1 MSPTPMSK
9 KIVITGGAGFIG
21 SALARALVARG
32 DDISVLDNFSS
43 GKRENLQDLAGTVAV
58 VEGDI
63 LDAALLDRVFAGADV
78 VFHEAAIPSVPRSLA
93 APLPSH
99 NANATGTLNVLE
111 AARRCKVRRVVYAGS
126 SSAYGEPPS
135 LPVVETMAPMP
146 LSPYAVSKLA
156 GEHYCRVY
164 AGVFG
169 VQAVILR
176 YFNVFGPRQDPN
188 SQYAAVIPRFITAA
202 LDDRPA
208 TVYGDGEQS
217 RDFCFIDNVVE
228 ANLRAADADG
238 ASGKVFN
245 IACGSGTS
253 LNRVIAL
260 LGEALGRP
268 VTARH
273 EPARAGDVRHSLA
286 DVSQAKTVLGY
297 TAPVDFSTGL
307 ARTLAW
313 FREQRSTR

>member
-1 MSPTPMSK
+1 MSR

-32 DDISVLDNFSS
+32 DDVSVLDNFSS
-43 GKRENLQDLAGTVAV
+43 GKRENLQDLAGSLAV

-63 LDAALLDRVFAGADV
+63 LDAGLLDRVFAGAEV

-93 APLPSH
+93 APVASH
-99 NANATGTLNVLE
+99 NANATGTLSVLE
-111 AARRCKVRRVVYAGS
+111 AARRCQVRRVVYAGS

-135 LPVVETMAPMP
+135 LPVVETMAPAP

-164 AGVFG
+164 ARVFG

-217 RDFCFIDNVVE
+217 RDFCFIDNVVQ

-245 IACGSGTS
+245 IACGTGTS
-253 LNRVIAL
+253 LNRVLAL
-260 LGEALGRP
+260 LGEALGCP
-268 VTARH
+268 ITARH

-286 DVSQAKTVLGY
+286 DISQAKTVLGY

-313 FREQRSTR
+313 FREHRSTR

>member
-1 MSPTPMSK
+1 MSR
-9 KIVITGGAGFIG
+9 KIVVTGGAGFIG
-21 SALARALVARG
+21 SSLARALIARG
-32 DDISVLDNFSS
+32 DEISVLDNFST
-43 GKRENLQDLAGTVAV
+43 GRRENLQDLAGTLAI
-58 VEGDI
+58 VEDDI
-63 LDAALLDRVFAGADV
+63 LDSALLDRVFAGAEV

-93 APLPSH
+93 APLASH

-111 AARRCKVRRVVYAGS
+111 AARRCQVRRVVYAGS

-135 LPVVETMAPMP
+135 LPVVETMAPAP

-156 GEHYCRVY
+156 GEQYCRVY
-164 AGVFG
+164 ARVFG
-169 VQAVILR
+169 VQTVILR

-188 SQYAAVIPRFITAA
+188 SQYAAVIPRFITSA
-202 LDDRPA
+202 LAGLSP

-228 ANLRAADADG
+228 ANLRAADAEG

-253 LNRVIAL
+253 LNRILAL
-260 LGEALGRP
+260 LGESLGRP
-268 VTARH
+268 VAAH
-273 EPARAGDVRHSLA
+273 YEPARPGDVRHSLA
-286 DVSQAKTVLGY
+286 DISQAKAVLGY
-297 TAPVDFSTGL
+297 TAPVDFLTGL

-313 FREQRSTR
+313 FGQQRSTP

>member
-1 MSPTPMSK
+1 MSR
-9 KIVITGGAGFIG
+9 KIVVTGGAGFIG

-32 DDISVLDNFSS
+32 DDVSVLDNFST
-43 GKRENLQDLAGTVAV
+43 GKRENLREVASQLAI

-111 AARRCKVRRVVYAGS
+111 AARRCQVRRVVYAGS

-135 LPVVETMAPMP
+135 LPVVETMAPAP

-156 GEHYCRVY
+156 GEHYLRVY
-164 AGVFG
+164 ARVFG
-169 VQAVILR
+169 VQTVTLR

-202 LDDRPA
+202 LDGRSP

-228 ANLRAADADG
+228 ANLRAADAEG

-245 IACGSGTS
+245 IACGTGTS
-253 LNRVIAL
+253 LNRVSAL
-260 LGEALGRP
+260 LGESLGRP
-268 VTARH
+268 VPANY
-273 EPARAGDVRHSLA
+273 EPGRAGDVRHSLA
-286 DVSQAKTVLGY
+286 DISQAKTVLGY
-297 TAPVDFSTGL
+297 TAAVNFVAGL
-307 ARTLAW
+307 GKTLAW
-313 FREQRSTR
+313 FQQQRSTP

>member
-1 MSPTPMSK
+1 MSK

-32 DDISVLDNFSS
+32 DDVSVLDNFSS
-43 GKRENLQDLAGTVAV
+43 GKRENLQDLASALAV

-63 LDAALLDRVFAGADV
+63 LDAALLDRVFAGADT

-93 APLPSH
+93 APLASH
-99 NANATGTLNVLE
+99 TANATGTLNVLE
-111 AARRCKVRRVVYAGS
+111 AARRRRVRRVVYAGS

-135 LPVVETMAPMP
+135 LPVVETMAPAP

-164 AGVFG
+164 ARVFG
-169 VQAVILR
+169 VEAVILR
-176 YFNVFGPRQDPN
+176 YFNVFGPRQDPT

-202 LDDRPA
+202 LDSRLP

-228 ANLRAADADG
+228 ANLRAADADA

-253 LNRVIAL
+253 LNRVLAL
-260 LGEALGRP
+260 LGDALGRP
-268 VTARH
+268 VAAH
-273 EPARAGDVRHSLA
+273 YEPSRPGDVRHSRA
-286 DVSQAKTVLGY
+286 DISQATAVLGY
-297 TAPVDFSTGL
+297 TGAVSFPAGL
-307 ARTLAW
+307 TRTLAW
-313 FREQRSTR
+313 FRQRTSTP

>member
-1 MSPTPMSK
+1 
-9 KIVITGGAGFIG
+9 
-21 SALARALVARG
+21 
-32 DDISVLDNFSS
+32 
-43 GKRENLQDLAGTVAV
+43 
-58 VEGDI
+58 
-63 LDAALLDRVFAGADV
+63 

-93 APLPSH
+93 APLASH

-111 AARRCKVRRVVYAGS
+111 AARRCQVRRVVYAGS

-135 LPVVETMAPMP
+135 LPVVETMAPAP

-156 GEHYCRVY
+156 GEQYCRVY
-164 AGVFG
+164 ARVFG
-169 VQAVILR
+169 VQTVILR

-188 SQYAAVIPRFITAA
+188 SQYAAVIPRFITSA
-202 LDDRPA
+202 LDGRSP

-228 ANLRAADADG
+228 ANLRAADAEG

-253 LNRVIAL
+253 LNRILAL
-260 LGEALGRP
+260 LGESLGRP
-268 VTARH
+268 VAAH
-273 EPARAGDVRHSLA
+273 YEPARPGDVRHSLA
-286 DVSQAKTVLGY
+286 DISQAKAVLGY
-297 TAPVDFSTGL
+297 TAPVDFLTGL

-313 FREQRSTR
+313 FGQQRSTP

>member
-1 MSPTPMSK
+1 MSR
-9 KIVITGGAGFIG
+9 KIVVTGGAGFIG
-21 SALARALVARG
+21 SALSRALVARG
-32 DDISVLDNFSS
+32 DDVSVLDNFST
-43 GKRENLQDLAGTVAV
+43 GKRENLQDLAGQLAV

-111 AARRCKVRRVVYAGS
+111 AARRCRVRRVVYAGS

-135 LPVVETMAPMP
+135 LPVVETMAPAP

-156 GEHYCRVY
+156 GEHYLRVY
-164 AGVFG
+164 ARVFG
-169 VQAVILR
+169 VQTVTLR

-202 LDDRPA
+202 LEGRSP

-228 ANLRAADADG
+228 ANLRAADAEG

-245 IACGSGTS
+245 IACGTGTS
-253 LNRVIAL
+253 LNRVLAL

-268 VTARH
+268 VVALY
-273 EPARAGDVRHSLA
+273 EPGRAGDVRHSLA
-286 DVSQAKTVLGY
+286 DISQAKTVLGY
-297 TAPVDFSTGL
+297 TAAVNFVAGL
-307 ARTLAW
+307 GKTLAW
-313 FREQRSTR
+313 FQQQRSTP

>member
-1 MSPTPMSK
+1 MSR
-9 KIVITGGAGFIG
+9 KIVVTGGAGFIG

-32 DDISVLDNFSS
+32 DDVSVLDNFST
-43 GKRENLQDLAGTVAV
+43 GKRENLREVASQLTV

-111 AARRCKVRRVVYAGS
+111 AARRCQVRRVVYAGS

-135 LPVVETMAPMP
+135 LPVVETMAPAP

-156 GEHYCRVY
+156 GEHYLRVY
-164 AGVFG
+164 ARVFG
-169 VQAVILR
+169 VQTVTLR

-202 LDDRPA
+202 LDGRSP

-228 ANLRAADADG
+228 ANLRAADAEG

-245 IACGSGTS
+245 IACGTGTS
-253 LNRVIAL
+253 LNRVLAL
-260 LGEALGRP
+260 LGESLGRP
-268 VTARH
+268 VTANY
-273 EPARAGDVRHSLA
+273 EPGRAGDVRHSLA
-286 DVSQAKTVLGY
+286 DISQAKTVLGY
-297 TAPVDFSTGL
+297 TASIDFVAGL
-307 ARTLAW
+307 AKTLAW
-313 FREQRSTR
+313 FQQQRSTP

>member
-1 MSPTPMSK
+1 MSK

-32 DDISVLDNFSS
+32 DDVSVLDNFSS
-43 GKRENLQDLAGTVAV
+43 GKRENLQDLASALAV

-63 LDAALLDRVFAGADV
+63 LDAALLDRVFAGADT

-93 APLPSH
+93 APLASH
-99 NANATGTLNVLE
+99 TANATGTLNVLE
-111 AARRCKVRRVVYAGS
+111 AARRRRVRRVVYAGS

-135 LPVVETMAPMP
+135 LPVVETMAPAP

-164 AGVFG
+164 ARVFG
-169 VQAVILR
+169 VEAVILR
-176 YFNVFGPRQDPN
+176 YFNVFGPRQDPT

-217 RDFCFIDNVVE
+217 RDFCFIDNVVQ

-245 IACGSGTS
+245 IACGTGTS
-253 LNRVIAL
+253 LNRVLAL
-260 LGEALGRP
+260 LGEALGCP
-268 VTARH
+268 ITARH

-286 DVSQAKTVLGY
+286 DISQAKTVLGY

-313 FREQRSTR
+313 FREHRSTR

>member
-1 MSPTPMSK
+1 MSR

-32 DDISVLDNFSS
+32 DDVSVLDNFSS
-43 GKRENLQDLAGTVAV
+43 GKRENLQDLAGSLTV

-63 LDAALLDRVFAGADV
+63 LDAGLLDRVFAGAEV

-93 APLPSH
+93 APVASH
-99 NANATGTLNVLE
+99 NANATGTLSVLE
-111 AARRCKVRRVVYAGS
+111 AARRCQVRRVVYAGS

-135 LPVVETMAPMP
+135 LPVVEAMAPAP

-164 AGVFG
+164 ARVFG

-202 LDDRPA
+202 LDGLPV

-217 RDFCFIDNVVE
+217 RDFCFIDNVVA
-228 ANLRAADADG
+228 ANLGAADAEG

-245 IACGSGTS
+245 IACGAGTS
-253 LNRVIAL
+253 LNRVLAL

-268 VTARH
+268 VSSRH

-286 DVSQAKTVLGY
+286 DIYQAKAVLGY
-297 TAPVDFSTGL
+297 TAAVDFPTGL
-307 ARTLAW
+307 QRTLAW
-313 FREQRSTR
+313 FRQGRSMP

>member
-1 MSPTPMSK
+1 MSR
-9 KIVITGGAGFIG
+9 KIVVTGGAGFIG

-32 DDISVLDNFSS
+32 DDVSVLDNFST
-43 GKRENLQDLAGTVAV
+43 GKRENLQDLAGQLAV

-111 AARRCKVRRVVYAGS
+111 AARRCRVRRVVYAGS

-135 LPVVETMAPMP
+135 LPVVETMAPAP

-156 GEHYCRVY
+156 GEHYLRVY
-164 AGVFG
+164 ARVFG
-169 VQAVILR
+169 VQTVTLR

-202 LDDRPA
+202 LEGRSP

-217 RDFCFIDNVVE
+217 RDFCFIENVVE
-228 ANLRAADADG
+228 ANLRAADAEG

-245 IACGSGTS
+245 IACGTGTS
-253 LNRVIAL
+253 LNRVLAL

-268 VTARH
+268 VVALY
-273 EPARAGDVRHSLA
+273 EPGRAGDVRHSLA
-286 DVSQAKTVLGY
+286 DISQAKTVLGY
-297 TAPVDFSTGL
+297 TAAVNFVAGL
-307 ARTLAW
+307 GKTLAW
-313 FREQRSTR
+313 FQRQRSTP

>member
-1 MSPTPMSK
+1 MSR
-9 KIVITGGAGFIG
+9 KIVVTGGAGFIG

-32 DDISVLDNFSS
+32 DDVTVLDNFST
-43 GKRENLQDLAGTVAV
+43 GKRENLREVASQLTV

-63 LDAALLDRVFAGADV
+63 LDAALLDRVLAGADV

-111 AARRCKVRRVVYAGS
+111 AARRCQVRRVVYAGS

-135 LPVVETMAPMP
+135 LPVVETMAPAP

-156 GEHYCRVY
+156 GEHYLRVY
-164 AGVFG
+164 ARVFG
-169 VQAVILR
+169 VQTVTLR

-202 LDDRPA
+202 LDGRSP

-217 RDFCFIDNVVE
+217 RDFCFIENVVE
-228 ANLRAADADG
+228 ANLRAADAEG

-245 IACGSGTS
+245 IACGTGTS
-253 LNRVIAL
+253 LNRVLAL
-260 LGEALGRP
+260 LGESLGRP
-268 VTARH
+268 VVANY
-273 EPARAGDVRHSLA
+273 EPGRAGDVRHSLA
-286 DVSQAKTVLGY
+286 DISQAKTVLGY
-297 TAPVDFSTGL
+297 TASVDFVAGL
-307 ARTLAW
+307 AKTLAW
-313 FREQRSTR
+313 FQQQRSTR

>member
-1 MSPTPMSK
+1 MSPTPMSR
-9 KIVITGGAGFIG
+9 KIVVTGGAGFIG

-32 DDISVLDNFSS
+32 DDVSVLDNFST
-43 GKRENLQDLAGTVAV
+43 GKRENLQDLAGQLAV

-111 AARRCKVRRVVYAGS
+111 AARRCQVRRVVYAGS

-135 LPVVETMAPMP
+135 LPVVETMAPAP

-156 GEHYCRVY
+156 GEHYLRVY
-164 AGVFG
+164 ARVFG
-169 VQAVILR
+169 VQTVTLR

-202 LDDRPA
+202 LEGRSP

-228 ANLRAADADG
+228 ANLRAADAKG

-245 IACGSGTS
+245 IACGTGTS
-253 LNRVIAL
+253 LNRVLAL
-260 LGEALGRP
+260 LGEALHRP
-268 VTARH
+268 IAAH
-273 EPARAGDVRHSLA
+273 YEPGRAGDVRHSLA
-286 DVSQAKTVLGY
+286 DISQAKTVLGY
-297 TAPVDFSTGL
+297 TAAVNFVAGL
-307 ARTLAW
+307 GKTLAW
-313 FREQRSTR
+313 FQEQRSRP

>member
-1 MSPTPMSK
+1 MSK

-32 DDISVLDNFSS
+32 DDVSVLDNFSS
-43 GKRENLQDLAGTVAV
+43 GKHENLQDVSGALAV

-63 LDAALLDRVFAGADV
+63 LDASVLDRVFAGADV

-111 AARRCKVRRVVYAGS
+111 AARRCQVRRVVYAGS

-135 LPVVETMAPMP
+135 LPVVETMAPAP

-164 AGVFG
+164 ARVFG
-169 VQAVILR
+169 VETVILR

-188 SQYAAVIPRFITAA
+188 SQYAAVVPRFITAA
-202 LDDRPA
+202 LDGRQP

-217 RDFCFIDNVVE
+217 RDFCFIENVVE
-228 ANLRAADADG
+228 ANLRAAEADG
-238 ASGKVFN
+238 VSGKTFN
-245 IACGSGTS
+245 IACGTGTS
-253 LNRVIAL
+253 LNRVLAL
-260 LGEALGRP
+260 LGDALGRP
-268 VTARH
+268 VAAH
-273 EPARAGDVRHSLA
+273 YEPARAGDVRHSLA
-286 DVSQAKTVLGY
+286 DIAQAKTLLGY
-297 TAPVDFSTGL
+297 AAAVNFVTGL
-307 ARTLAW
+307 GRTLAW
-313 FREQRSTR
+313 FRQQRWTP

>member
-1 MSPTPMSK
+1 MSR

-32 DDISVLDNFSS
+32 DDVSVLDNFSS
-43 GKRENLQDLAGTVAV
+43 GKRENLQDLAGSLAV

-63 LDAALLDRVFAGADV
+63 LDAGLLDRVFAGAEV

-93 APLPSH
+93 APVASH
-99 NANATGTLNVLE
+99 NANATGTLSVLE
-111 AARRCKVRRVVYAGS
+111 AARRCQVRRVVYAGS

-135 LPVVETMAPMP
+135 LPVVETMAPAP

-164 AGVFG
+164 ARVFG

-202 LDDRPA
+202 LDGLPP

-228 ANLRAADADG
+228 ANLRAADAEG

-253 LNRVIAL
+253 LNRVLAL
-260 LGEALGRP
+260 LGEALGRQ
-268 VTARH
+268 VSARH

-286 DVSQAKTVLGY
+286 DISQAKAVLGY
-297 TAPVDFSTGL
+297 TAAVDFPTGL
-307 ARTLAW
+307 QRTLAW
-313 FREQRSTR
+313 FRQGRSTQ

>member
-1 MSPTPMSK
+1 MSR
-9 KIVITGGAGFIG
+9 KIVVTGGAGFIG

-32 DDISVLDNFSS
+32 DDVWVLDNFST
-43 GKRENLQDLAGTVAV
+43 GKRENLREVASQLTVL
-58 VEGDI
+58 EGDI

-111 AARRCKVRRVVYAGS
+111 AARRCQVRRVVYAGS

-135 LPVVETMAPMP
+135 LPVVETMAPAP

-156 GEHYCRVY
+156 GEHYLRVY
-164 AGVFG
+164 ARVFG
-169 VQAVILR
+169 VQTVTLR

-202 LDDRPA
+202 LDGGSP

-228 ANLRAADADG
+228 ANLRAADAEG

-245 IACGSGTS
+245 IACGTGTS
-253 LNRVIAL
+253 LNRVLTL
-260 LGEALGRP
+260 LGESLGRP
-268 VTARH
+268 VAANY
-273 EPARAGDVRHSLA
+273 EPGRAGDVRHSLA
-286 DVSQAKTVLGY
+286 DISQAKTVLGY
-297 TAPVDFSTGL
+297 TASIDFVAGL
-307 ARTLAW
+307 AKTLAW
-313 FREQRSTR
+313 FQQQRSTP

>member
-1 MSPTPMSK
+1 MSK
-9 KIVITGGAGFIG
+9 RIVITGGAGFIG

-32 DDISVLDNFSS
+32 DDVLVLDNFSS
-43 GKRENLQDLAGTVAV
+43 GKRENLKDVSTGLAV

-63 LDAALLDRVFAGADV
+63 LDASVLDRAFAGADV

-93 APLPSH
+93 APLASH

-111 AARRCKVRRVVYAGS
+111 AARRCQVRRVVYAGS

-135 LPVVETMAPMP
+135 LPVVESMAPAP
-146 LSPYAVSKLA
+146 LSPYAASKLA

-164 AGVFG
+164 ARVFG
-169 VQAVILR
+169 VQTVILR

-202 LDDRPA
+202 LQGQPA
-208 TVYGDGEQS
+208 TVFGDGEQS

-238 ASGKVFN
+238 VLGKIFN
-245 IACGSGTS
+245 IACGTGTS
-253 LNRVIAL
+253 LNRVLAL
-260 LGEALGRP
+260 LGESLARP
-268 VTARH
+268 IAARH

-286 DVSQAKTVLGY
+286 DIAQAKAMLGY
-297 TAPVDFSTGL
+297 TAAVDFPTGL
-307 ARTLAW
+307 QRTLAW
-313 FREQRSTR
+313 FRQQRSMP

>member
-1 MSPTPMSK
+1 MSPTPMSR
-9 KIVITGGAGFIG
+9 KIVVTGGAGFIG

-32 DDISVLDNFSS
+32 DDVSVLDNFST
-43 GKRENLQDLAGTVAV
+43 GKRENLQDLAGQLAV

-111 AARRCKVRRVVYAGS
+111 AARRCQVRRVVYAGS

-135 LPVVETMAPMP
+135 LPVVETMAPAP

-156 GEHYCRVY
+156 GEHYLRVY
-164 AGVFG
+164 ARVFG
-169 VQAVILR
+169 VQTVTLR

-202 LDDRPA
+202 LDGRSP

-245 IACGSGTS
+245 IACGTGTS
-253 LNRVIAL
+253 LNRVLAL
-260 LGEALGRP
+260 LGEALHRP
-268 VTARH
+268 ITAH
-273 EPARAGDVRHSLA
+273 YEPGRAGDVRHSLA
-286 DVSQAKTVLGY
+286 DISQAKTVLGY
-297 TAPVDFSTGL
+297 TAAVNFVAGL
-307 ARTLAW
+307 GKTLAW
-313 FREQRSTR
+313 FQEQRSRP

>member
-1 MSPTPMSK
+1 
-9 KIVITGGAGFIG
+9 
-21 SALARALVARG
+21 
-32 DDISVLDNFSS
+32 
-43 GKRENLQDLAGTVAV
+43 
-58 VEGDI
+58 
-63 LDAALLDRVFAGADV
+63 LDRVFAGADV

-99 NANATGTLNVLE
+99 NANATGTLSVLE
-111 AARRCKVRRVVYAGS
+111 AARRCQVRRVVYAGS

-135 LPVVETMAPMP
+135 LPVVETMAPAP

-156 GEHYCRVY
+156 GEHYLRVY
-164 AGVFG
+164 ARVFG
-169 VQAVILR
+169 VQTVILR

-202 LDDRPA
+202 LDGRSP

-245 IACGSGTS
+245 IACGTGTS
-253 LNRVIAL
+253 LNRVLAL
-260 LGEALGRP
+260 LGEALHRP
-268 VTARH
+268 DRG
-273 EPARAGDVRHSLA
+273 PL
-286 DVSQAKTVLGY
+286 
-297 TAPVDFSTGL
+297 
-307 ARTLAW
+307 
-313 FREQRSTR
+313 

>member
-1 MSPTPMSK
+1 MSK

-32 DDISVLDNFSS
+32 DDVSVLDDFSS
-43 GKRENLQDLAGTVAV
+43 GKRENLHDLAGTLRV

-78 VFHEAAIPSVPRSLA
+78 VFHQAAIPSVPRSLA
-93 APLPSH
+93 APMPSH

-111 AARRCKVRRVVYAGS
+111 AARRCQVRRVVYAGS
-126 SSAYGEPPS
+126 SSAYGEPPC
-135 LPVVETMAPMP
+135 LPVVETMAPAP

-164 AGVFG
+164 ARVFG
-169 VQAVILR
+169 VEAVILR

-202 LDDRPA
+202 LEDRPP

-238 ASGKVFN
+238 VSGKIFN
-245 IACGSGTS
+245 IACGTGTS
-253 LNRVIAL
+253 LNRVLAL

-268 VTARH
+268 IAAH
-273 EPARAGDVRHSLA
+273 YEPARAGDVRHSLA

-297 TAPVDFSTGL
+297 TAPVDFPTGL

>member
-1 MSPTPMSK
+1 MSK

>member
-1 MSPTPMSK
+1 MSR
-9 KIVITGGAGFIG
+9 KIVVTGGAGFIG
-21 SALARALVARG
+21 SSLARALIARG
-32 DDISVLDNFSS
+32 DEISVLDNFST
-43 GKRENLQDLAGTVAV
+43 GRRENLQDLAGTLAV

-63 LDAALLDRVFAGADV
+63 LDAALLDRVFAGAEV

-93 APLPSH
+93 APLASH

-111 AARRCKVRRVVYAGS
+111 AARRCQVRRVVYAGS

-135 LPVVETMAPMP
+135 LPVVETMAPAP

-156 GEHYCRVY
+156 GEQYCRVY
-164 AGVFG
+164 ARVFG
-169 VQAVILR
+169 VQTVILR

-188 SQYAAVIPRFITAA
+188 SQYAAVIPRFITSA
-202 LDDRPA
+202 LDGRSP

-228 ANLRAADADG
+228 ANLRAADAEG

-253 LNRVIAL
+253 LNHILAL
-260 LGEALGRP
+260 LGESLGRP
-268 VTARH
+268 VAAH
-273 EPARAGDVRHSLA
+273 YEPARPGDVRHSLA
-286 DVSQAKTVLGY
+286 DISQAKAVLGY
-297 TAPVDFSTGL
+297 TAPVDFLTGL

-313 FREQRSTR
+313 FGQQRSTP

>member
-1 MSPTPMSK
+1 MSR
-9 KIVITGGAGFIG
+9 KIVVTGGAGFIG

-32 DDISVLDNFSS
+32 DDVSVLDNFST
-43 GKRENLQDLAGTVAV
+43 GKRENLQDLAGQLAV

-111 AARRCKVRRVVYAGS
+111 AARRCQVRRVVYAGS

-135 LPVVETMAPMP
+135 LPVVETMAPAP

-156 GEHYCRVY
+156 GEHYLRVY
-164 AGVFG
+164 ARVFG
-169 VQAVILR
+169 VQTVTLR

-202 LDDRPA
+202 LEGRSP

-217 RDFCFIDNVVE
+217 RDFCFIENVVE
-228 ANLRAADADG
+228 ANLRAADAEG

-245 IACGSGTS
+245 IACGTGTS
-253 LNRVIAL
+253 LNRVLAL

-268 VTARH
+268 VVALY
-273 EPARAGDVRHSLA
+273 EPGRAGDVRHSLA
-286 DVSQAKTVLGY
+286 DISQAKTVLGY
-297 TAPVDFSTGL
+297 TAAVNFVAGL
-307 ARTLAW
+307 GKTLAW
-313 FREQRSTR
+313 FQRQRSTP

>member
-1 MSPTPMSK
+1 
-9 KIVITGGAGFIG
+9 
-21 SALARALVARG
+21 
-32 DDISVLDNFSS
+32 
-43 GKRENLQDLAGTVAV
+43 
-58 VEGDI
+58 
-63 LDAALLDRVFAGADV
+63 
-78 VFHEAAIPSVPRSLA
+78 
-93 APLPSH
+93 
-99 NANATGTLNVLE
+99 
-111 AARRCKVRRVVYAGS
+111 VVYAGS

-135 LPVVETMAPMP
+135 LPAVETMAPAP

-164 AGVFG
+164 ARVFG

-202 LDDRPA
+202 LDGLSP

-217 RDFCFIDNVVE
+217 RDFCFIDNVVA
-228 ANLRAADADG
+228 ANLGAADAEG

-253 LNRVIAL
+253 LNRVLAL

-268 VTARH
+268 VSARH
-273 EPARAGDVRHSLA
+273 EPGRAGDVRHSLA
-286 DVSQAKTVLGY
+286 DISQAKAVLGY
-297 TAPVDFSTGL
+297 TAAVDFPTGL
-307 ARTLAW
+307 QRTLAW
-313 FREQRSTR
+313 FRQGRSAP

>member
-1 MSPTPMSK
+1 MSK

-21 SALARALVARG
+21 SALARAVAARG
-32 DDISVLDNFSS
+32 DDVSVLDNFSS
-43 GKRENLQDLAGTVAV
+43 GKRENLQDVSADLAV

-63 LDAALLDRVFAGADV
+63 LDASVLDRVFAGADV
-78 VFHEAAIPSVPRSLA
+78 VFHQAAIPSVPRSLA
-93 APLPSH
+93 APLASH

-111 AARRCKVRRVVYAGS
+111 AARRCQVRRVVYAGS

-135 LPVVETMAPMP
+135 LPVVETMAPAP

-164 AGVFG
+164 ARVFG

-176 YFNVFGPRQDPN
+176 YFNVFGPRQDPK

-202 LDDRPA
+202 LDGQPP

-238 ASGKVFN
+238 VSGKIFN

-253 LNRVIAL
+253 LNRVLAL

-268 VTARH
+268 VAARH

-286 DVSQAKTVLGY
+286 DIAQARTVLGY
-297 TAPVDFSTGL
+297 TAAVDFPAGL
-307 ARTLAW
+307 QRTLAW
-313 FREQRSTR
+313 FRQQRSTP

>member
-1 MSPTPMSK
+1 
-9 KIVITGGAGFIG
+9 
-21 SALARALVARG
+21 L
-32 DDISVLDNFSS
+32 VLDNFSS
-43 GKRENLQDLAGTVAV
+43 GKRENLKDVSTGLAV

-63 LDAALLDRVFAGADV
+63 LDASVLDRAFAGADV

-93 APLPSH
+93 APLASH

-111 AARRCKVRRVVYAGS
+111 AARRCQVRRVVYAGS

-135 LPVVETMAPMP
+135 LPVVESMAPAP
-146 LSPYAVSKLA
+146 LSPYAASKLA

-164 AGVFG
+164 ARVFG

-202 LDDRPA
+202 LQGQPA
-208 TVYGDGEQS
+208 TVFGDGEQS

-238 ASGKVFN
+238 VSGKIFN
-245 IACGSGTS
+245 IACGTGTS
-253 LNRVIAL
+253 LNRVLAL
-260 LGEALGRP
+260 LGESLARP
-268 VTARH
+268 IAARH

-286 DVSQAKTVLGY
+286 DIAQAKAMLGY
-297 TAPVDFSTGL
+297 TAAVDFPTGL
-307 ARTLAW
+307 QRTLAW
-313 FREQRSTR
+313 FRQQRSMP

>member
-1 MSPTPMSK
+1 MSR
-9 KIVITGGAGFIG
+9 KIVVTGGAGFIG

-32 DDISVLDNFSS
+32 DDVSVLDNFST
-43 GKRENLQDLAGTVAV
+43 GKRENLQDLAGQLAV

-111 AARRCKVRRVVYAGS
+111 AARRCQVRRVVYAGS

-135 LPVVETMAPMP
+135 LPVVETMAPAP

-156 GEHYCRVY
+156 GEHYLRVY
-164 AGVFG
+164 ARVFG
-169 VQAVILR
+169 VQTVTLR

-202 LDDRPA
+202 LEGRSP

-228 ANLRAADADG
+228 ANLRAADAKG

-245 IACGSGTS
+245 IACGTGTS
-253 LNRVIAL
+253 LNRVLAL
-260 LGEALGRP
+260 LGEALHRP
-268 VTARH
+268 IAAH
-273 EPARAGDVRHSLA
+273 YEPGRAGDVRHSLA
-286 DVSQAKTVLGY
+286 DISQAKTVLGY
-297 TAPVDFSTGL
+297 TAAVNFVAGL
-307 ARTLAW
+307 GKTLAW
-313 FREQRSTR
+313 FQEQRSRP

>member
-1 MSPTPMSK
+1 MSR

-21 SALARALVARG
+21 SSLARALVARG
-32 DDISVLDNFSS
+32 DQVWVLDNFSS
-43 GKRENLQDLAGTVAV
+43 GKRENLQDLADKLVV

-63 LDAALLDRVFAGADV
+63 LDAAALDRVLAGADV

-93 APLPSH
+93 APVASH

-111 AARRCKVRRVVYAGS
+111 AARRCQVRRVVYAGS

-135 LPVVETMAPMP
+135 LPVVETMAPAP

-164 AGVFG
+164 ARVFG
-169 VQAVILR
+169 VEAVILR

-202 LDDRPA
+202 LDDRSP

-228 ANLRAADADG
+228 ANLRAADAEG

-245 IACGSGTS
+245 IACGTGTS
-253 LNRVIAL
+253 LNRVLGL
-260 LGEALGRP
+260 LGEALDRP
-268 VTARH
+268 VVARY
-273 EPARAGDVRHSLA
+273 EPGRAGDVRHSLA
-286 DVSQAKTVLGY
+286 DISQARAVLGY
-297 TAPVDFSTGL
+297 PAAVDFVTGL
-307 ARTLAW
+307 QRTLAW
-313 FREQRSTR
+313 FRQGRATP